1 MNAAESAALARADGG
16 TTHCQWCE
24 GSWVA
29 PLEFVYS
36 QASGESAPGGQGGE
50 LWRHQDGSFQRAGR
64 SAATVITHVVK
75 ADGAR
80 LALGRLR
87 GSVV

>member
-50 LWRHQDGSFQRAGR
+50 LWRHQEAAFNGR
-64 SAATVITHVVK
+64 
-75 ADGAR
+75 GALPPPSSLMSSR
-80 LALGRLR
+80 QMGHGWPSDDCA
-87 GSVV
+87 VE

>member
-1 MNAAESAALARADGG
+1 MNAAEAATLARADGG

-50 LWRHQDGSFQRAGR
+50 LWRHQEAAFNGRALCRHRHHSCRQGR
-64 SAATVITHVVK
+64 WGTVGPRTT
-75 ADGAR
+75 AR
-80 LALGRLR
+80 
-87 GSVV
+87 